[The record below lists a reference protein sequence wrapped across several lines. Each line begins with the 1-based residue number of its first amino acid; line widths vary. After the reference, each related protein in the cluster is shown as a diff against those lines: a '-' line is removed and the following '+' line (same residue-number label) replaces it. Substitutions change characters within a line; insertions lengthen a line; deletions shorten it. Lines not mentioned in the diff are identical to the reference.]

1 MLDAVAGELR
11 RDDGAAI
18 KVLVV
23 EDEEGIAS
31 LLSAVMSYEGW
42 ECATAATGRAALDE
56 ARRLGP
62 DVVVLDVMLPD
73 TDGFTLLGRLRE
85 IDPDVCVLFLTARD
99 RVEDRI
105 AGISLGGD
113 DYLTKPFSIQEVVTR
128 IRGLLR
134 RANRVRRP
142 EGVLVVG
149 GLRLDEDSREVS
161 RDGDPIA
168 LTPTEFDLLRLL
180 MINAR
185 TVLSKAQIL
194 DRVWHYDFGGDA
206 HVVELFISYL
216 RKKIDQGRSPMITT
230 VRGVGYMLKPPE

>member
-1 MLDAVAGELR
+1 VADELTR
-11 RDDGAAI
+11 EDGTPI
-18 KVLVV
+18 RVLVV

-42 ECATAATGRAALDE
+42 TCVTASSGRAGLAA
-56 ARRLGP
+56 ARTLRP

-73 TDGFTLLGRLRE
+73 ADGFALLPRLRE
-85 IDPDVCVLFLTARD
+85 QDPDVCVLFLTARD

-105 AGISLGGD
+105 AGISIGGD
-113 DYLTKPFSIQEVVTR
+113 DYITKPFSIQEVVTR

-134 RANRVRRP
+134 RANIARRSDS
-142 EGVLVVG
+142 VLVVG

-161 RDGDPIA
+161 RDGEPIS
-168 LTPTEFDLLRLL
+168 LTPTEFELLRLL
-180 MINAR
+180 MLNAR

-216 RKKIDQGRSPMITT
+216 RKKIDHGRPPMIHT
-230 VRGVGYMLKPPE
+230 VRGVGYLLKPAD